1 MAKLG
6 ALVAFF
12 PFLVAPFLARE
23 LPPVATHLNN
33 ATGDSHSKLKGE
45 DNYFAL
51 VIYYTEGPLT
61 LYVANSWLGYGK
73 WVRGKNDFTE
83 IGSPNGLTMTAWG
96 EYHITASGRSWS
108 PTGTEGSFDVYSS
121 DGQRVLYVYWD
132 VVYAGMGEWKRTVF
146 DSRFQATAT
155 RIGESHLD
163 VTLVIKSVAGEAIA

>member
-12 PFLVAPFLARE
+12 SLLATLSLGRE
-23 LPPVATHLNN
+23 L
-33 ATGDSHSKLKGE
+33 LKGE

-51 VIYYTEGPLT
+51 TIYYTQGPLT

-73 WVRGKNDFTE
+73 WVNGYTE

-96 EYHITASGRSWS
+96 EYHITASGRNWS

-121 DGQRVLYVYWD
+121 DGQRVLYMYWN
-132 VVYAGMGEWKRTVF
+132 VIYAGMGDWRASVF
-146 DSRFQATAT
+146 DNRFK
-155 RIGESHLD
+155 
-163 VTLVIKSVAGEAIA
+163 VTGNLIWR

>member
-12 PFLVAPFLARE
+12 SLLATLSLGRE

-33 ATGDSHSKLKGE
+33 GE

-51 VIYYTEGPLT
+51 TIYYTQGPLT

-73 WVRGKNDFTE
+73 WVRGRNDYTE

-96 EYHITASGRSWS
+96 EYHITASGRNWS

-121 DGQRVLYVYWD
+121 DGQRVFNLYVYWN
-132 VVYAGMGEWKRTVF
+132 VIYAGMGDWRASVL
-146 DSRFQATAT
+146 DNRFKVTAT
-155 RIGESHLD
+155 RVGESHLE
-163 VTLVIKSVAGEAIA
+163 VTLVISYVAGEAIAESLYFHK